1 MSSVPSNMSNL
12 SGTQRLSPDDR
23 YELAS
28 RSLMHERRSRPV
40 HLVALGIIVLVCSLV
55 ALAIAW
61 QHDRKADKQLR
72 SFQVAS
78 INADRMINQITELN
92 NTQDQSTGDDE
103 FAPIPDILT
112 RLSRIASQVGLE
124 NDLALPKSTTPRT
137 EGSTRLLTYPY
148 TVRDSSLERILD
160 WIQTSQEQIPGLQ
173 IREITI
179 NLNTASWIVKV
190 TLTRYERIE

>member
-1 MSSVPSNMSNL
+1 MSSVPNNL
-12 SGTQRLSPDDR
+12 SGSARLSPDDR

-40 HLVALGIIVLVCSLV
+40 HLVALGIIILVVSLV
-55 ALAIAW
+55 TLAIAW
-61 QHDRKADKQLR
+61 QHDRSAGRTLR
-72 SFQVAS
+72 SNQVAS
-78 INADRMINQITELN
+78 INADRMITQITELN

-112 RLSRIASQVGLE
+112 RLERIALQVGLE
-124 NDLALPKSTTPRT
+124 NDFPLPKTTTPRT

-148 TVRDSSLERILD
+148 TVRDNSLERILD

>member
-1 MSSVPSNMSNL
+1 MSSIPNNL
-12 SGTQRLSPDDR
+12 SGTPRLSPDDR

-28 RSLMHERRSRPV
+28 RSLMQERRSRPI
-40 HLVALGIIVLVCSLV
+40 HLVAMGIIVLVVSLV
-55 ALAIAW
+55 ALAFAW
-61 QHDRKADKQLR
+61 QHDRSANKTLR
-72 SFQVAS
+72 SNQVAS
-78 INADRMINQITELN
+78 INADRMITQINELK
-92 NTQDQSTGDDE
+92 NTQDQSTDDDV
-103 FAPIPDILT
+103 FAQIPDILT

-190 TLTRYERIE
+190 TLMRYERIE